1 MLTEDYWQRASLEE
15 ILRNELA
22 PYDQGL
28 EPRVVLEGPPLELS
42 ADLAVPMGIALHEL
56 TANAAKHGALSVRAG
71 KVQVLWDVVHEG
83 GQRKLDLEWTERG
96 GPPVQQPHRRGFG
109 SALLQRV
116 LPVQCNAEVEFD
128 LDKAGLRFRMKAPLS
143 STGLCRNTEEA
154 PRSALGS

>member
-15 ILRNELA
+15 MLRNELD
-22 PYDQGL
+22 PYDQGP
-28 EPRVVLEGPPLELS
+28 EPRVVLGGPPLELS
-42 ADLAVPMGIALHEL
+42 ADLAVPTGMAVHEL
-56 TANAAKHGALSVRAG
+56 TATAAKHGALSIAAG
-71 KVQVLWDVVHEG
+71 QIQVHWDVVHEG

-128 LDKAGLRFRMKAPLS
+128 LDKAGLRFRMKAPLVEHR
-143 STGLCRNTEEA
+143 LVPEY
-154 PRSALGS
+154 